1 MQVHRRDTAHY
12 RGAFMCTL
20 ARRSPGSNR
29 CSREIGLYS
38 AEKVIAFHEFGLLE
52 NISENPTLLQREKG
66 PGNWT
71 LEQGYEVFL
80 KITK

>member
-1 MQVHRRDTAHY
+1 
-12 RGAFMCTL
+12 
-20 ARRSPGSNR
+20 
-29 CSREIGLYS
+29 LYS